1 MPFEESTRQS
11 VIIHLKMSKGRK
23 RTFDETSQEIRI
35 VLIGKTGNGKS
46 STGNTILG
54 EKVFESYLSGS
65 SITKTCLGKS
75 SSRFGNMVKVVDTP
89 GIFDIAETN
98 ENIQDEIC
106 RCVALSSPGPH
117 AFIFVLSFSRFTK
130 EEHASIK
137 HFVKYFG
144 ENIYRYAIIIF
155 TCKDQLDESGQTM
168 MDFIRNSPPKLQL
181 LIQKCGG
188 RAFAFNN
195 RLKEKENDKQAE
207 DLLKKISEMTNNFT
221 ICYTNEMYEEAQDLI
236 REEKER
242 VIREAKRKK
251 EKERRRIKEEVS
263 NTYREELAR
272 NEAVLRSTE
281 RQLNEMKSTN
291 ENLLQQ
297 REEESKRIRD
307 LEIKDQSTTRTIE
320 ALQKRCCKHKSNHC
334 IIS

>member
-23 RTFDETSQEIRI
+23 RTFGETSQEIRI

-65 SITKTCLGKS
+65 SITKTCSVES

-89 GIFDIAETN
+89 GIFDIEETN
-98 ENIQDEIC
+98 EKIQDEIC

-144 ENIYRYAIIIF
+144 ENIYRHAIIIF
-155 TCKDQLDESGQTM
+155 TCKDQLDESGHTM
-168 MDFIRNSPPKLQL
+168 MDFIRNSPSKLQL
-181 LIQKCGG
+181 LIKKCGG

-207 DLLKKISEMTNNFT
+207 YLLKKISEMTNNFT
-221 ICYTNEMYEEAQDLI
+221 ICYTNEMYEEAKDLI
-236 REEKER
+236 RKEEEHLEWEK
-242 VIREAKRKK
+242 KRKK
-251 EKERRRIKEEVS
+251 DDETRRIKGEVA
-263 NTYREELAR
+263 NAYEKILEDVRKDTK
-272 NEAVLRSTE
+272 
-281 RQLNEMKSTN
+281 RQLNEMRMERDNMLKCG
-291 ENLLQQ
+291 Q
-297 REEESKRIRD
+297 EESKRLR
-307 LEIKDQSTTRTIE
+307 ENIE
-320 ALQKRCCKHKSNHC
+320 AHLKRRCKHNLLSC

>member
-23 RTFDETSQEIRI
+23 RTFDETSQDIRI

-65 SITKTCLGKS
+65 SITKTCSGES
-75 SSRFGNMVKVVDTP
+75 SSRFGNMVQVVDTP

-98 ENIQDEIC
+98 EKIQDEIC

-117 AFIFVLSFSRFTK
+117 AFIFVLSFSRFTE

-181 LIQKCGG
+181 LIKKCGG

-221 ICYTNEMYEEAQDLI
+221 ICYTNEMYEEAQDFI

-242 VIREAKRKK
+242 VIRVALK
-251 EKERRRIKEEVS
+251 EKERIKEEGAS
-263 NTYREELAR
+263 PYREKLAR
-272 NEAVLRSTE
+272 KEAKLRSKE
-281 RQLNEMKSTN
+281 RQLNDILKN
-291 ENLLQQ
+291 
-297 REEESKRIRD
+297 REKESKRIRD
-307 LEIKDQSTTRTIE
+307 LEIEDQSKTRAIE
-320 ALQKRCCKHKSNHC
+320 DLQKKRRKHKKNN
-334 IIS
+334 IMNVLLNFLRIRF